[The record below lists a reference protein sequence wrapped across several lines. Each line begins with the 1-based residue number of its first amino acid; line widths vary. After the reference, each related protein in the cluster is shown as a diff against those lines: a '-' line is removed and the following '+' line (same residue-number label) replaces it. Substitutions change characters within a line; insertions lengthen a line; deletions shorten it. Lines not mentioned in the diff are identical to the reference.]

1 MSATRCPFEWD
12 PVDTLNCRISSKRH
26 RCILPAGHDGGL
38 HQCGACSSHT
48 PDAYPVN
55 TPPAVTSYPPWTPI
69 AHAPSEC
76 GPVLVTGGKFTPRV
90 LVAWRENGVWV
101 DALGP
106 IDPPKFYMELP
117 P

>member
-38 HQCGACSSHT
+38 HQCGACSSHAPVT
-48 PDAYPVN
+48 ATQYP
-55 TPPAVTSYPPWTPI
+55 TWMPI
-69 AHAPSEC
+69 AHAPLKC
-76 GPVLVTGGKFTPRV
+76 APVLVTGGKFTPRV